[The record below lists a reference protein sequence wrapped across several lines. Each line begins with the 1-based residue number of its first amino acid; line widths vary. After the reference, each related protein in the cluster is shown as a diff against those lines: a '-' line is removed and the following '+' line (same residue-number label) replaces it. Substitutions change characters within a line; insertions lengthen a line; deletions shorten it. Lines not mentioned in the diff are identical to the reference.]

1 MKLIILS
8 IIIIT
13 TLFAGNGSY
22 NRGEMLFLSKG
33 CTGCHGPS
41 AEGSSTYPRLANKKE
56 AFLIKKLTDFKAGIA
71 DSVSQQMMAQ
81 FAQKLSNQNIKDLSY
96 FLSHHKK
103 VKIENLSDD
112 ILGGTG
118 S

>member
-1 MKLIILS
+1 MKFIILS
-8 IIIIT
+8 II
-13 TLFAGNGSY
+13 LVVLGFANDAKY

-56 AFLIKKLTDFKAGIA
+56 NFIVKKLTNFKAGKA
-71 DSVSQQMMAQ
+71 ESVSQQMMAQ
-81 FAQKLSNQNIKDLSY
+81 FAQKLTSKDIKDLAY

-103 VKIENLSDD
+103 VKSSDLSDD